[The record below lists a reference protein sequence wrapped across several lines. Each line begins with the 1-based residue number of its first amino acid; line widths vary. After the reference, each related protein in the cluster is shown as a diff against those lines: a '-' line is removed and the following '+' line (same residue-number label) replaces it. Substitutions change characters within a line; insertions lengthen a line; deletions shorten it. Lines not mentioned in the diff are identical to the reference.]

1 MIGRYQVACSLDGFI
16 AGPNGEADWI
26 IMDPEIDFQAMFEQ
40 CDTFLIGR
48 KSFEAMG
55 GATRLSTPGNVEH
68 VFSRTLRAE
77 DYPGVSIVSEDAGDF
92 VKKLRAGSGKD
103 IWLWGGGELFRSL
116 LSLGVVDTVE
126 VGVMP
131 VLLGDGIPLFPSP
144 GPQTS
149 LRLINHRVYP
159 KSGIVGLEYSAT
171 GTAT

>member
-1 MIGRYQVACSLDGFI
+1 MIGRRVRYQVACSLDGFI

-26 IMDPEIDFQAMFEQ
+26 IMDPEIDFEAIFEQ
-40 CDTFLIGR
+40 FDTFLIGR

-55 GATRLSTPGNVEH
+55 GATQRSTPGNVKC

-77 DYPGVSIVSEDAGDF
+77 DYPGVTIVNEDAGAF
-92 VKKLRAGSGKD
+92 VENLKEESGKD

-126 VGVMP
+126 VGVIP
-131 VLLGDGIPLFPSP
+131 ILLGDGIPLFPSP

-149 LRLINHRVYP
+149 LKLTKHYVT
-159 KSGIVGLEYSAT
+159 KLGIVGLEYSIE
-171 GTAT
+171 